1 MNFFLDAQLIS
12 AMSHSSYMTDK
23 LAHIIVSRL
32 LMQKKIDTIL
42 QAIIDRGSM
51 NPDDDK
57 ALASREY
64 QLSQL
69 ELEYRL
75 LTGRSFTD
83 ISNEEIEAAEA
94 LLERCSA
101 WDVPTVFPDPTVG
114 AYRQVSTIYL
124 PVRVVLSPVMFV
136 DDPGTDPG
144 DWRTSEES

>member
-1 MNFFLDAQLIS
+1 
-12 AMSHSSYMTDK
+12 MSHSSYMTDK

-32 LMQKKIDTIL
+32 LMQKKIDAIL

-51 NPDDDK
+51 NPNDDK
-57 ALASREY
+57 ALAGREY

-94 LLERCSA
+94 LLERCS
-101 WDVPTVFPDPTVG
+101 VCGT
-114 AYRQVSTIYL
+114 YL
-124 PVRVVLSPVMFV
+124 PYFPTQQSEL
-136 DDPGTDPG
+136 TDKFRQSIYQCELFYRPSCSLMIQA
-144 DWRTSEES
+144 RTLAIGGLRRNRDG